1 MTCKQPRVAT
11 ETNIQIVLLMVR
23 IILMLNVCKRVLPC
37 RGITEFTSATKPSL
51 QEHSPYLNQLCIAM
65 FQTKPFIIS
74 LANHNHAEFHCF
86 SCFFLAALHTLV
98 TSRDTSHVCSVKYW
112 FFPGKLKSYSATD
125 FALCICPSLVYTSV
139 DSYHCGLKSAS
150 SFPGSFSYPD
160 TISHEGRL
168 LPQCL
173 FANDVIIKGVYR
185 SVIGLF

>member
-1 MTCKQPRVAT
+1 MKIDERAQRKRKTTNNTQQDLPIGFLLHSCPSMTCKQPRVAT

-98 TSRDTSHVCSVKYW
+98 TSRDTSHVCSVKY
-112 FFPGKLKSYSATD
+112 
-125 FALCICPSLVYTSV
+125 
-139 DSYHCGLKSAS
+139 
-150 SFPGSFSYPD
+150 
-160 TISHEGRL
+160 
-168 LPQCL
+168 
-173 FANDVIIKGVYR
+173 
-185 SVIGLF
+185 